1 MEDFKHQSIHP
12 PSDKSQTPNLSE
24 RAKEEIAHVH
34 HKETHGLRDDIDVK
48 TPLEDVRAP
57 NLFERAKEEV
67 EALIHTIHL
76 KEESS
81 TRGGR
86 GEDREEIHN
95 QQKPM
100 SNLEFPGLVC
110 CFPLSTPL
118 VVHWNFAEI
127 HVETP
132 NFIEKT
138 KQKIEE
144 IIHHE
149 KSPHQHHRET
159 HGTSD
164 DIDENTPI
172 DEVKGPN
179 IFERAKEEIEAVWET
194 ILPKKNL

>member
-1 MEDFKHQSIHP
+1 MEDSKHQSIHP

-34 HKETHGLRDDIDVK
+34 HKETHGMRDDIDVK

-86 GEDREEIHN
+86 GEDRKENHN
-95 QQKPM
+95 QQKPI
-100 SNLEFPGLVC
+100 SN
-110 CFPLSTPL
+110 S
-118 VVHWNFAEI
+118 EI

-149 KSPHQHHRET
+149 KSPHHHHRET